1 MIQDIQTSLQ
11 CKVRF
16 VHIFRYFIF
25 FLTFLVAQNKD
36 IKISS
41 LDSVEIKLH
50 LDSLLK
56 NQKSYSLE
64 FHLNSYN
71 DKKNSS
77 YYKII
82 DRGKIAD
89 SLIFVSSG
97 ELNYRVVKQI
107 LQPFKKLFIG
117 NQYSLAGKHIKS
129 KYYFFNNIPDFQYRL
144 YNEQDLAALIF
155 LEPDFQ
161 SFISGAFGISRINNQ
176 LDIFGELDLDI
187 ENFTKNA
194 EQLKIYWKKNKNIS
208 QKMLF
213 RYFYPHI
220 LGSNMGIQVQNEFD
234 SYNTFFTKSERK
246 ILIKSFSPIFN
257 NFKVG
262 YTKGKIKSTNS
273 GTEYGYDDGEYSAI
287 SISSYLDN
295 RNNRLLPVSGKF
307 YNLTI
312 DGGLDKQ
319 NMFIETNFEHQL
331 FLNLFGNTYGKIKTV
346 FQGIS
351 YFENNVPKSRYL
363 RVGGSSSLRGF
374 DENSFSYPQFHILTL
389 ELINDQNRPMQIK
402 TFIDF
407 GSNKLLN
414 IKNYLYGYGFGLKQI
429 NDETVLGID
438 YSFSSYK
445 WQDGKIHLKWS
456 TRF

>member
-1 MIQDIQTSLQ
+1 MIQDIKTSLQ
-11 CKVRF
+11 RKERF
-16 VHIFRYFIF
+16 VHIFRYVISL
-25 FLTFLVAQNKD
+25 LTFLIAQNKD

-41 LDSVEIKLH
+41 LDSVEIKYH

-82 DRGKIAD
+82 DKGKIAD
-89 SLIFVSSG
+89 SLIFVSSS
-97 ELNYRVVKQI
+97 ELHDRVVNQI

-117 NQYSLAGKHIKS
+117 NQFSLAGENIKS
-129 KYYFFNNIPDFQYRL
+129 KYYFFNNIPHFQYRL
-144 YNEQDLAALIF
+144 YNDQNLAALIF

-161 SFISGAFGISRINNQ
+161 SFISGAFGISRINKQ

-194 EQLKIYWKKNKNIS
+194 EQLKIFWQKNKSIS

-213 RYFYPHI
+213 KYFYPHI
-220 LGSNMGIQVQNEFD
+220 LGSNMGILVQIEFD
-234 SYNTFFTKSERK
+234 SYNAFFTKSERK
-246 ILIKSFSPIFN
+246 ILINSFSPIFN
-257 NFKVG
+257 NYRVG

-273 GTEYGYDDGEYSAI
+273 GNEYGYDDAEYSAI

-312 DGGLDKQ
+312 DGGLDKK
-319 NMFIETNFEHQL
+319 NIFIKTNFEHQL
-331 FLNLFGNTYGKIKTV
+331 FLNVLGNTYGKIKTV

-351 YFENNVPKSRYL
+351 YLKNNVPKSRYL

-374 DENSFSYPQFHILTL
+374 DENSFSFPQFNIFTF
-389 ELINDQNRPMQIK
+389 ELINKQIRPMQIK

-407 GSNKLLN
+407 GSDKLLN
-414 IKNYLYGYGFGLKQI
+414 TKNYLYGYGFGFKQV
-429 NDETVLGID
+429 NDKTVLSID
-438 YSFSSYK
+438 YSLSSYK